1 VRAYVDT
8 SVVLRVAFAEPDQ
21 LEAWSRITRPLSSE
35 LLRIECLR
43 TLDRA
48 RLRQTLDEAEVASI
62 RADLLEIID
71 AFDLVELD
79 EQVKARATEPF
90 PTMLRTLGA
99 MHLSSAVLARAAEDD
114 ELVFATH
121 DRELA
126 IAATAMG
133 FKVLA

>member
-1 VRAYVDT
+1 MRAYVDT
-8 SVVLRVAFAEPDQ
+8 SVVLRVAFAEPDR

-48 RLRQTLDEAEVASI
+48 RLRQTLDETEVARI

-71 AFDLVELD
+71 SFDLIELD
-79 EQVKARATEPF
+79 EQVKARAMEPF
-90 PTMLRTLGA
+90 PTMLRTLDA
-99 MHLSSAVLARAAEDD
+99 MHLSSALLARAAGDGEMA
-114 ELVFATH
+114 FATH
-121 DRELA
+121 DRELS
-126 IAATAMG
+126 IAATAVG

>member
-1 VRAYVDT
+1 MRAYVDT
-8 SVVLRVAFAEPDQ
+8 SVVLRVAFAESDQ

-48 RLRQTLDEAEVASI
+48 RLRQTLDEAEVARI
-62 RADLLEIID
+62 RADLIEIVD
-71 AFDLVELD
+71 SFDLIELD

-90 PTMLRTLGA
+90 PTMLRTLEA
-99 MHLSSAVLARAAEDD
+99 MHLSSALLARAAEGR
-114 ELVFATH
+114 EMAFATH

-126 IAATAMG
+126 IAATAVG

>member
-1 VRAYVDT
+1 MRAYVDT
-8 SVVLRVAFAEPDQ
+8 SVVLRVALAEPDR

-48 RLRQTLDEAEVASI
+48 RLRESLDEAEVARI

-71 AFDLVELD
+71 SFELVELD
-79 EQVKARATEPF
+79 EQVRARATEPF
-90 PTMLRTLGA
+90 PTMLRTLDA
-99 MHLSSAVLARAAEDD
+99 MHLSSALLAWAAEDA
-114 ELVFATH
+114 EMVFATH

-126 IAATAMG
+126 TAATAVG
-133 FKVLA
+133 FKVLT